1 MPEIPFI
8 SLSELLSTFKE
19 VVEDA
24 FPGSFWV
31 KGEITLWTPR
41 ANGHCYLDL
50 SESRAGQIV
59 AQTRAIIWSRNYYD
73 IKDRFET
80 ATGMPLKAGITVLVK
95 ARVSFSPTYGVSL
108 FIEDIDPSFTLGEK
122 ALARKQSIEKLTNL
136 GYMEMQKELC
146 IPDIPRRLAVIS
158 SATAA
163 GLQDFINHIEGNP
176 DGYAFDI
183 SLFEA
188 AMQGD
193 TAAGSVI
200 AALKEAAE
208 GDFDAILILRGGGSE
223 NDLSCFDD
231 YDMAVA
237 IAECPLPV
245 VTAIGHDKDY
255 HIADMV
261 ACTYVKTPTAL
272 ADLFIDRFAE
282 AEAAAEEIY
291 DRVRDAVRER
301 ITSEQALVSMK
312 VRAVTSALLGL
323 HRKYEKRVDA
333 SASRIRNVATVKIGA
348 LQNVVSLLETRI
360 ASADPRAL
368 LSRGYVLVTG
378 SDNKLL
384 KGVGKVHPGDRI
396 GVRFSDGSV
405 IAHVSDVIREGIEND
420 KANTA

>member
-1 MPEIPFI
+1 MPDVPFI
-8 SLSELLSTFKE
+8 SLSELLSSFRE

-24 FPGSFWV
+24 FPGSYWV

-59 AQTRAIIWSRNYYD
+59 AQTRAIIWSRNFPV
-73 IKDRFET
+73 IRDRFE
-80 ATGMPLKAGITVLVK
+80 ATTGISLGVGITVLVK

-122 ALARKQSIEKLTNL
+122 ALARKQSIEKLTSL

-146 IPDIPRRLAVIS
+146 IPDIPKKLAVIS

-176 DGYAFDI
+176 GGYAFDI

-231 YDMAVA
+231 YDLAVA

-261 ACTYVKTPTAL
+261 ACAYVKTPTAL
-272 ADLFIDRFAE
+272 ADLFIDKLAE
-282 AEAAAEEIY
+282 AEEAAENMYEK
-291 DRVRDAVRER
+291 VREAVRER
-301 ITSEQALVSMK
+301 ILSEQALVDMK
-312 VRAVTSALLGL
+312 IRAVSTALLGL
-323 HRKYEKRVDA
+323 HRKYEKTVDSA
-333 SASRIRNVATVKIGA
+333 SSRIRNVATVKIGA

-360 ASADPRAL
+360 SSADPRTL

-384 KGVGKVHPGDRI
+384 KGVGRVRPGDRI

-405 IAHVSDVIREGIEND
+405 IAHVSDVIREGIENE

>member
-1 MPEIPFI
+1 MPDVPFI
-8 SLSELLSTFKE
+8 SLSELLSSFKE

-24 FPGSFWV
+24 FPGTYWV

-59 AQTRAIIWSRNYYD
+59 AQSKAIIWSRSFPR
-73 IKDRFET
+73 IKDRFES
-80 ATGMPLKAGITVLVK
+80 ATGIPLGVGITVLVK
-95 ARVSFSPTYGVSL
+95 VRVSFSQTYGVSL

-122 ALARKQSIEKLTNL
+122 ALARKQAIEELTRL
-136 GYMEMQKELC
+136 GYMDMQKELC
-146 IPDIPRRLAVIS
+146 IPDIPGRLAVIS

-163 GLQDFINHIEGNP
+163 GLQDFVNHIERNP
-176 DGYAFDI
+176 RGYAFDI

-188 AMQGD
+188 AMQGE

-208 GDFDAILILRGGGSE
+208 GDFDAVLILRGGGSE

-231 YDMAVA
+231 YDLAVA
-237 IAECPLPV
+237 IARCPLPV

-261 ACTYVKTPTAL
+261 ANTYVKTPTAL

-282 AEAAAEEIY
+282 AEEEAEGLYEK
-291 DRVRDAVRER
+291 VCAAVRER
-301 ITSEQALVSMK
+301 ILMEHSRVDMK
-312 VRAVTSALLGL
+312 VRAVYVALLAL
-323 HRKYEKRVDA
+323 HRKAERASDA
-333 SASRIRNVATVKIGA
+333 AASRIRNVATIRLGA
-348 LQNVVSLLETRI
+348 LQNAVALLETRI
-360 ASADPRAL
+360 GSADPRTL

-384 KGVGKVHPGDRI
+384 KGVDRVRPGDRI
-396 GVRFSDGSV
+396 GVRFSDGSL
-405 IAHVSDVIREGIEND
+405 IAHVSDVIREDND
-420 KANTA
+420 YEKANTA